1 MHDYAVRGLK
11 VKSRSHAGQMPEP
24 LGELNNSARAEEVAE
39 QVRAL
44 ATLAEDQRS
53 VCSTHVV
60 VAHNHL

>member
-1 MHDYAVRGLK
+1 
-11 VKSRSHAGQMPEP
+11 MPEP
-24 LGELNNSARAEEVAE
+24 LGELNNSARVEEVAE